1 MLFILYHLYSL
12 LFIATIDRYANI
24 HTLYIKRMSSITG
37 VIVDI
42 DGVLVG
48 EKIGYNSPHPHAE
61 VITALKKYQARGILI
76 SLCTAKPHFSITKII
91 EDSGLNSLHI
101 ADGGAVIINP
111 MQNVIVQKHV
121 LDKEVVTLV
130 LEMCMENDIYTEMY
144 TVDNYYV
151 QESEQ
156 CDITAQH
163 THILEQEPV
172 LVSDV
177 LSHSQNCEVT
187 KIMPIAKDEADAAQL
202 PCLLLDVR
210 EAVQYQICALPHSL
224 NIPLKDLT
232 GKSNSDSQHK
242 MAEVLHKASGRPIC
256 VICRR
261 GVDSVTA
268 THRLLQYVD
277 GQATDSQD
285 GAAGAKSNWQIYNV
299 DGGLNEWHKL
309 VDPGFPIY

>member
-1 MLFILYHLYSL
+1 
-12 LFIATIDRYANI
+12 
-24 HTLYIKRMSSITG
+24 
-37 VIVDI
+37 
-42 DGVLVG
+42 
-48 EKIGYNSPHPHAE
+48 
-61 VITALKKYQARGILI
+61 
-76 SLCTAKPHFSITKII
+76 
-91 EDSGLNSLHI
+91 
-101 ADGGAVIINP
+101 
-111 MQNVIVQKHV
+111 
-121 LDKEVVTLV
+121 
-130 LEMCMENDIYTEMY
+130 MCG
-144 TVDNYYV
+144 
-151 QESEQ
+151 
-156 CDITAQH
+156 
-163 THILEQEPV
+163 
-172 LVSDV
+172 
-177 LSHSQNCEVT
+177 
-187 KIMPIAKDEADAAQL
+187 
-202 PCLLLDVR
+202 R
-210 EAVQYQICALPHSL
+210 PHSL